1 MDNKELKALISL
13 LDEDDEEIISQIEN
27 KILSLGT
34 GIIPYLEEEWES
46 NFSPILQKRIEDI
59 VHNLQFTLLQERLIE
74 WSSNESDDLLK
85 GLWIVA
91 TYLYPDTEY
100 EHLKV
105 AIEQIYQ
112 QAWVDMRDD
121 LHPHDEIKT
130 LNNLLYQKLK
140 FKGNTR
146 NFHSPA
152 NSMLNV
158 VLDTRRG
165 NPITLCI
172 IYLLIA
178 QKLEIP
184 LYGVNLPNMFVLVY
198 KREGINPF
206 YINAFNKGLIFTK
219 EDIDNYIGELK
230 LTPIDTFYE
239 PCSHVDI
246 VKRMFRNLINSFEK
260 QGDHNKADEV
270 KTLLQLISPAGE
282 W

>member
-13 LDEDDEEIISQIEN
+13 LDEDDQDIVNQIEG

-34 GIIPYLEEEWES
+34 GIIPFLEEEWET

-74 WSSNESDDLLK
+74 WSENESEDLLK
-85 GLWIVA
+85 GMWIVA

-100 EHLKV
+100 DNLKDQ
-105 AIEQIYQ
+105 IEQIYQ
-112 QAWVDMRDD
+112 HAWIDMNDE

-130 LNNLLYQKLK
+130 LNNLLYQKMK

-152 NSMLNV
+152 NSMINV

-172 IYLLIA
+172 IYLLVA
-178 QKLEIP
+178 QKLELP
-184 LYGVNLPNMFVLVY
+184 LYGVNLPNMFILVY
-198 KREGINPF
+198 KREGIPPF

-219 EDIDNYIGELK
+219 EDIDNYIAELK
-230 LTPIDTFYE
+230 LTPIDIFYE
-239 PCSHVDI
+239 PCSNTDI
-246 VKRMFRNLINSFEK
+246 IKRMFRNLANSFEK
-260 QGDHNKADEV
+260 QGDHSKTDEV

>member
-13 LDEDDEEIISQIEN
+13 LDEDDQEIVSQIEE

-34 GIIPYLEEEWES
+34 GIIPFLEDEWET

-59 VHNLQFTLLQERLIE
+59 VHQLQFTLLQERLID
-74 WSSNESDDLLK
+74 WSKNETDDLLK
-85 GLWIVA
+85 GMWITA
-91 TYLYPDTEY
+91 TYLYPDLDY
-100 EHLKV
+100 DDLKKQ
-105 AIEQIYQ
+105 IEQIYQ
-112 QAWVDMRDD
+112 QAWVDLRED

-152 NSMLNV
+152 NSMINA
-158 VLDTRRG
+158 VLDSRRG

-178 QKLEIP
+178 QKLELP

-198 KREGINPF
+198 KREGVKPF

-230 LTPIDTFYE
+230 LNPIDTFYE
-239 PCSHVDI
+239 PCSHLDI
-246 VKRMFRNLINSFEK
+246 IKRMFRNLANSFEK
-260 QGDHNKADEV
+260 QGDHGKTDEV
-270 KTLLQLISPAGE
+270 KTLMQLISPAGE

>member
-13 LDEDDEEIISQIEN
+13 LDEDDQEIVSQIEE

-34 GIIPYLEEEWES
+34 GIIPFLEDEWET

-59 VHNLQFTLLQERLIE
+59 VHQLQFTLLQERLID
-74 WSSNESDDLLK
+74 WSKNETDDLLK
-85 GLWIVA
+85 GMWITA
-91 TYLYPDTEY
+91 TYLYPDLEY
-100 EHLKV
+100 DDLKKQ
-105 AIEQIYQ
+105 IEQIYQ
-112 QAWVDMRDD
+112 QAWVDLRED

-152 NSMLNV
+152 NSMINA
-158 VLDTRRG
+158 VLDSRRG

-178 QKLEIP
+178 QKLELP

-198 KREGINPF
+198 KREGVKPF

-230 LTPIDTFYE
+230 LNPIDTFYE
-239 PCSHVDI
+239 PCSHLDI
-246 VKRMFRNLINSFEK
+246 IKRMFRNLANSFEK
-260 QGDHNKADEV
+260 QGDHGKTDEV
-270 KTLLQLISPAGE
+270 KTLMQLISPAGE

>member
-13 LDEDDEEIISQIEN
+13 LDEDDKEIVTQIEK

-34 GIIPYLEEEWES
+34 GIIPYLEDEWES

-59 VHNLQFTLLQERLIE
+59 VHHLQFTLLQERLVD
-74 WSSNESDDLLK
+74 WSKNESEDLLK
-85 GLWIVA
+85 GMWIVA

-100 EHLKV
+100 DDLK
-105 AIEQIYQ
+105 AQIEEIYQ
-112 QAWVDMRDD
+112 HAWIDLSDD

-140 FKGNTR
+140 FRGNTR

-152 NSMLNV
+152 NSMINV

-178 QKLEIP
+178 QKLKLP

-198 KREGINPF
+198 KREGVTPF
-206 YINAFNKGLIFTK
+206 YINAFNKGLIFTR
-219 EDIDNYIGELK
+219 EDIDSYIGELK
-230 LTPIDTFYE
+230 LTPIDTYYE
-239 PCSHVDI
+239 PCSNLDI
-246 VKRMFRNLINSFEK
+246 IKRMFRNLANSFEK
-260 QGDHNKADEV
+260 QGDHNKTDEV
-270 KTLLQLISPAGE
+270 KTLFQLISPPGE

>member
-13 LDEDDEEIISQIEN
+13 LDEDDQDIVNQIEG
-27 KILSLGT
+27 KIHSLGT
-34 GIIPYLEEEWES
+34 GIIPFLEEEWES

-74 WSSNESDDLLK
+74 WSENESDDLLK
-85 GLWIVA
+85 GMWIVA

-100 EHLKV
+100 DNLKDQ
-105 AIEQIYQ
+105 IEQIYQ
-112 QAWVDMRDD
+112 HAWIDMNDD
-121 LHPHDEIKT
+121 SHPHDEIKT
-130 LNNLLYQKLK
+130 LNNLLYQKMK

-152 NSMLNV
+152 NSMINV

-172 IYLLIA
+172 IYLLVA
-178 QKLEIP
+178 QKLELP
-184 LYGVNLPNMFVLVY
+184 LYGVNLPNMFILVY
-198 KREGINPF
+198 KREGIPPF

-219 EDIDNYIGELK
+219 EDIDHYIATLK

-239 PCSHVDI
+239 SCSNTDI
-246 VKRMFRNLINSFEK
+246 IKRMFRNLANSFEK
-260 QGDHNKADEV
+260 QGDHSKTDEV